1 MDGVTLL
8 GSLLPGLRELRA
20 PLAAGYLWVFLC
32 WLVLADRL
40 PEDPAKA
47 AAPLRQIYELA
58 ALAGP
63 VSLAVAA
70 SFAAYLTGILSVAVF
85 RMVGRAASYAT
96 SYAFRELLRGGTALF
111 NSLPRRAGAMRGF
124 ASVGNRLWR
133 IQGQLGQRAR
143 SRQIWNSVA
152 WNMAIA
158 VLTRRFSTNTA
169 FRRSVVNSFEYNLKT
184 ALLEGPDLRWI
195 GGVPRGL
202 HEEYLTLQA
211 DQSEAGLEAAQ
222 KAVEID
228 LWPKLVE
235 IAEFDR
241 QLAKHLVSTAY
252 QFSPRSLGWT
262 LDLENELRLAPAR
275 LAVLAPPAY
284 DRWDRLEGE
293 AEFRFAVVPPLASL
307 LIFGWQRSWMHPM
320 LCLLLLAPLA
330 VLLFLGTQNA
340 ERAQEQLVAA
350 VEAEVISSESFKRLI
365 SEELY
370 PTVDRAEATFIS

>member
-1 MDGVTLL
+1 
-8 GSLLPGLRELRA
+8 
-20 PLAAGYLWVFLC
+20 
-32 WLVLADRL
+32 
-40 PEDPAKA
+40 
-47 AAPLRQIYELA
+47 
-58 ALAGP
+58 
-63 VSLAVAA
+63 
-70 SFAAYLTGILSVAVF
+70 
-85 RMVGRAASYAT
+85 
-96 SYAFRELLRGGTALF
+96 
-111 NSLPRRAGAMRGF
+111 MRGF